1 MMYSRCWHVKQPEKE
16 IKQMKQFMSFVTK
29 EFYHI
34 FRDKRTILI
43 LLCMPVVQMLL
54 FGFAITTELKNT
66 KVAVFDPSKDDVTQG
81 IKEHLQASDY
91 FSISEELTDINQI
104 NDIFKYGDI
113 GLVVVFSENFAD
125 NLLQQREAAV
135 QLITDGTEPNQASM
149 ITGYASNIMMSC
161 QQELSDTN
169 ISSCRIVPE
178 IRMLYNPQGESAYN
192 FVPGVMGMILML
204 ICAMMTSISIVR
216 EKENGTM
223 EILLVSPMKPIYIIL
238 SKAIPYFVLS
248 LINLITILLLSVYVL
263 HVPVSGNI
271 FLLFGVSLIFI
282 FLALSLGLLISNLVE
297 TQMAAM
303 LTSGMG
309 LMMPV
314 MLLSGLMFPIESM
327 PKILQLISAIV
338 PARWYIE
345 AVKKIMIQGVEVQ
358 YVMKEIIIL
367 SLMAFVL
374 VVLSMKKFKT
384 KLS

>member
-1 MMYSRCWHVKQPEKE
+1 
-16 IKQMKQFMSFVTK
+16 MSFVTK

-66 KVAVFDPSKDDVTQG
+66 KVAVFDPSKDAVTQG

-125 NLLQQREAAV
+125 NLLRQGEAAV

-169 ISSCRIVPE
+169 IASCRIVPE
-178 IRMLYNPQGESAYN
+178 VRMLYNPQGESAYN

-248 LINLITILLLSVYVL
+248 LINLTTILLLSVYVL

-282 FLALSLGLLISNLVE
+282 FLALSLGLFISNLVE

-303 LTSGMG
+303 LASGMG

-327 PKILQLISAIV
+327 PKILQVISAIV

-345 AVKKIMIQGVEVQ
+345 AVKKIMIQGVEIQ

-367 SLMAFVL
+367 SVMAFGL
-374 VVLSMKKFKT
+374 VILSLKKFKT